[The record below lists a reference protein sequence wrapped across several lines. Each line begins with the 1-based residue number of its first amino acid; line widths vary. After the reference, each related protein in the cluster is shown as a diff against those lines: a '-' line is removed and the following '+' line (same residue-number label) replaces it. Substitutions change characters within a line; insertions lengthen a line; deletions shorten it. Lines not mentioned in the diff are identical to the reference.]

1 MVPEQDFLGT
11 VKAIGGDANQATF
24 TRMRTVSLN
33 VYAPETTENEAL
45 FGRTTRENRQIQY
58 YHHKPFFE

>member
-1 MVPEQDFLGT
+1 MVPEQEFLGT
-11 VKAIGGDANQATF
+11 VRANGGDANPAAF

-45 FGRTTRENRQIQY
+45 FGGTTRKNRQIQY
-58 YHHKPFFE
+58 YHHKPFFD